1 MKQTVVGLFDKS
13 SDAQKAVEQ
22 LLNSGFSND
31 SVDISAG
38 ALNSGTNTTS
48 SLSSDD
54 NESGVSK
61 FFKNLF
67 GNSDADKY
75 TKVASR
81 SNSIVTVI
89 TQSDDEAERAADI
102 LDENGAVNVDE
113 KANEYG
119 YEQTQGITGTSDNYT
134 TSSNPGSYTFNSD
147 SENVNKSIPII
158 EENLEVGKRTI
169 QTGGV
174 RLRSRIVE
182 RPVEEN
188 LRLREEY
195 VRVERNTVDRP
206 ATDADFNAF
215 KEGEIEMKEH
225 AEVPVVSK
233 QARVVEEVSLGK
245 DVNERNE
252 TISDTVRKTEVDVEN
267 IEDTKTTSSKNKKSK
282 NN

>member
-13 SDAQKAVEQ
+13 SDAQQAVEQ
-22 LLNSGFSND
+22 LLSSGFSND
-31 SVDISAG
+31 NVDISSG
-38 ALNSGTNTTS
+38 AINAGTNANSTS
-48 SLSSDD
+48 NSNDH
-54 NESGVSK
+54 EGGIGK

-67 GNSDADKY
+67 GDNDADRY

-81 SNSIVTVI
+81 SNSIVTVMA
-89 TQSDDEAERAADI
+89 QSDDEAERAADI

-119 YEQTQGITGTSDNYT
+119 YGQTQKVTDTSDNYNT
-134 TSSNPGSYTFNSD
+134 KSDAGDYKFNND
-147 SENVNKSIPII
+147 AENVNKAIPII

-195 VRVERNTVDRP
+195 VRVERNTVDRA

-225 AEVPVVSK
+225 AEVPVISK

-252 TISDTVRKTEVDVEN
+252 TISDTVRKTEVDVED
-267 IEDTKTTSSKNKKSK
+267 IEDSKTTSARNRKSR

>member
-13 SDAQKAVEQ
+13 SDAQQAVQQ
-22 LLNSGFSND
+22 LLSSGFSND
-31 SVDISAG
+31 NVDTSSG
-38 ALNSGTNTTS
+38 AMNAGTNTGIAS
-48 SLSSDD
+48 NSDD
-54 NESGVSK
+54 HEGGIGK

-67 GNSDADKY
+67 GDNDADRY

-81 SNSIVTVI
+81 SNSIVTVMA
-89 TQSDDEAERAADI
+89 QSDDEAERAADI
-102 LDENGAVNVDE
+102 LDENGAVDVDE

-119 YEQTQGITGTSDNYT
+119 YTQTQGINSTSNNYNT
-134 TSSNPGSYTFNSD
+134 TSESGNYKFNND
-147 SENVNKSIPII
+147 AESENKSIPII

-174 RLRSRIVE
+174 RLSSRIVE

-188 LRLREEY
+188 LRLREEN
-195 VRVERNTVDRP
+195 VRVERNTVDRA
-206 ATDADFNAF
+206 ATDADFDAF

-252 TISDTVRKTEVDVEN
+252 TISDTVRKTEVDVED
-267 IEDTKTTSSKNKKSK
+267 IEDSKATSVGNRRSR

>member
-13 SDAQKAVEQ
+13 SDAQQAVEQ
-22 LLNSGFSND
+22 LLSSGFSND
-31 SVDISAG
+31 NVDISSG
-38 ALNSGTNTTS
+38 AINAGTNANSTS
-48 SLSSDD
+48 NSNDH
-54 NESGVSK
+54 EGGIGK

-67 GNSDADKY
+67 GDDDADRY

-81 SNSIVTVI
+81 SNSIVTVMA
-89 TQSDDEAERAADI
+89 QSDDEAERAADI

-119 YEQTQGITGTSDNYT
+119 YGQTQGVTDTSDNYNT
-134 TSSNPGSYTFNSD
+134 TSDADNYTFNND
-147 SENVNKSIPII
+147 AENVNKAIPII

-174 RLRSRIVE
+174 RLKSRIVE
-182 RPVEEN
+182 RPIEEN

-195 VRVERNTVDRP
+195 VRVERNTVDRA

-215 KEGEIEMKEH
+215 KEGEIEIKEH

-252 TISDTVRKTEVDVEN
+252 TISDTVRKTEVDVED
-267 IEDTKTTSSKNKKSK
+267 IEDSKTTSARNRKSR